1 MPGQAAGAPTRVSGM
16 CEEIGGD
23 LNEVEKEE
31 RLEVHLQAEAVL
43 QRDLPALPG
52 FR

>member
-1 MPGQAAGAPTRVSGM
+1 MPGQQAGAPTRVFGM
-16 CEEIGGD
+16 WEESGGD
-23 LNEVEKEE
+23 PKEVEKEE